1 MTIRSEAERFYKKI
15 WSSPDR
21 ERIKG
26 VIAKL
31 KSSARGYGN
40 KVYPA
45 PMLGLLLYDQQ
56 KLKRLAG
63 RSAVEELSFW
73 SDEDLGVLFG
83 AHNQIRR
90 LNEQYLSPLIE
101 HLPEAI
107 TAVNPYREYPK
118 TVSTNESEELLFTQR
133 DAEEV
138 IRAFHSHPAFDVS
151 ISTMNSVRERPLD
164 YNQTILQLNYEI
176 IEAQPGGE
184 PRWVLNFEEA
194 KRSNHPNV
202 DIFRHVGALICLH
215 NSLANLDQFVY
226 QGLFQDELIEI
237 NRNHVIDYSWL
248 PRSPGPSMWL
258 MHIPYGKMFIFE
270 VTDLVIVNI
279 DKPGVNGGLGN
290 ILCSI
295 HNQTL
300 PLSMMTPGILKLRMI
315 DDNLNA
321 YRYLL
326 H

>member
-1 MTIRSEAERFYKKI
+1 MTIRSEAEKLYKKV
-15 WSSPDR
+15 WDSPGR
-21 ERIKG
+21 ERIKE
-26 VIAKL
+26 VITKL

-63 RSAVEELSFW
+63 RSAVEELSSW
-73 SDEDLGVLFG
+73 PDEDLAVLFG
-83 AHNQIRR
+83 IHNQIRR
-90 LNEQYLSPLIE
+90 FNEQCLSPLIE
-101 HLPEAI
+101 HLPQAI
-107 TAVNPYREYPK
+107 NSVNPYREYPQ
-118 TVSTNESEELLFTQR
+118 TVTTNEVEESLFTQK

-138 IRAFHSHPAFDVS
+138 IRAFHTHPAFAIS
-151 ISTMNSVRERPLD
+151 ISTMNSVKQQPLD
-164 YNQTILQLNYEI
+164 YNQTIPQLNQEI
-176 IEAQPGGE
+176 IEAQPGGD
-184 PRWVLNFEEA
+184 PSWILNFEEA
-194 KRSNHPNV
+194 KRSEHPNV

-226 QGLFQDELIEI
+226 HGLFQDELIEI
-237 NRNHVIDYSWL
+237 SRNHVIDYSWL

-270 VTDLVIVNI
+270 LTDLVIVNI

-300 PLSMMTPGILKLRMI
+300 PLSMMSPGILKLRMI